1 MDGPI
6 STNESAGSAQ
16 QAGFVPVRTLSVD
29 SPDKV
34 PPVSEDSRSRSTA
47 RDEVGVPGKTYSAS
61 SGRDKP
67 EQPVKEKTQEPAYF
81 VEFPLPSGERES
93 AAVRSDK
100 QHLAEAEPEEGQEPL
115 SLPGEPSQPKRYD
128 DLSDLLEAAKR
139 RWAEVNQ
146 ESLEANALPGQSPEE
161 AAEGNEEATA
171 GLSPSAPDPSR
182 YDTQEANREVIHEHR
197 FSSSAD
203 RRSTTKPL
211 NPNAPPGAPQDPMLG
226 SAVRHQQA
234 TRYQSFAMALSN
246 PHQTRPIV
254 DLFV

>member
-16 QAGFVPVRTLSVD
+16 QAGFVPVRALSVGP
-29 SPDKV
+29 PDKV

-61 SGRDKP
+61 SGREKA

-93 AAVRSDK
+93 AAVRSAK

-115 SLPGEPSQPKRYD
+115 SLAGDPSQPKRYD

-139 RWAEVNQ
+139 RWTEVNQ
-146 ESLEANALPGQSPEE
+146 DAL
-161 AAEGNEEATA
+161 
-171 GLSPSAPDPSR
+171 
-182 YDTQEANREVIHEHR
+182 
-197 FSSSAD
+197 D
-203 RRSTTKPL
+203 RSI
-211 NPNAPPGAPQDPMLG
+211 PPGPPHDPMLG
-226 SAVRHQQA
+226 SGVQRQLA

-246 PHQTRPIV
+246 PHQSRPIV